1 MVDLVLQVQKVHKE
15 TRVTLV
21 NWDPLVLLEMMG
33 SMETV
38 AQLDQRVKKES
49 QEIKVDLDQE
59 AHLELKD
66 RKEILGLLVS
76 QAPLENKDLG
86 ERKETG
92 AYRVILDLL
101 DSLAFKDLLE
111 NLEWPDH
118 LASKEM
124 LDNLESRETLDLL
137 GLLVF
142 KGLLETKVHQDLR
155 DHLV

>member
-1 MVDLVLQVQKVHKE
+1 MGVHKE

-21 NWDPLVLLEMMG
+21 NWDPLDLLEMMG

-76 QAPLENKDLG
+76 RVPLENKDLEESKENLEIQENM
-86 ERKETG
+86 ERKGTG

-101 DSLAFKDLLE
+101 DSLACKDLLE
-111 NLEWPDH
+111 
-118 LASKEM
+118 SKEM

-142 KGLLETKVHQDLR
+142 KGLLETKVH
-155 DHLV
+155 

>member
-76 QAPLENKDLG
+76 RAPLENKDLEESKENLEIQENM
-86 ERKETG
+86 ERKGTG

-101 DSLAFKDLLE
+101 DSLAFKDLLDS
-111 NLEWPDH
+111 LACTDPFHFQYGLHH

-124 LDNLESRETLDLL
+124 LDNLESRE
-137 GLLVF
+137 
-142 KGLLETKVHQDLR
+142 
-155 DHLV
+155 